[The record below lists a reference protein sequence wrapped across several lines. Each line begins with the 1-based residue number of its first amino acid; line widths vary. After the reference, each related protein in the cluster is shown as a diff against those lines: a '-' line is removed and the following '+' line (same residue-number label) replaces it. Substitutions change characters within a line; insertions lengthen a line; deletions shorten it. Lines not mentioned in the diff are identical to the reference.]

1 MSLLKD
7 LLYKVEILSV
17 LGSTSIG
24 VNKIDFDSNKISKGD
39 LFVAVK
45 GFKNDGHHFIGSAV
59 ENGASIIV
67 CQLLPK
73 NVIKEVTYVLVSD
86 SRKALAMISS
96 NFYNDPSGK
105 LKLVGVTGTNG
116 KTSCTTLMYQL
127 FKRLN
132 KKVGLISTNII
143 LINGKKIQSN
153 QTTPDPLFLNNILN
167 EMVKLEVEYCF
178 MEVSSHAISQN
189 RIYGL
194 KYAAAAFTN
203 LSHDHLDYHKTFKA
217 YRDVKKKFFDS
228 LSKSTFSITNADD
241 KNGSYMIQNTKSK
254 PFSYSLNSNSDFS
267 LKILEKDFNGMKILI
282 NKTELWTKLTGKFNA
297 YNILLVYAIA
307 KGFKISDDF
316 ILKNLSLLS
325 SPEGRFEL
333 VNDVSDK
340 IGIID
345 YAHSPDSLKNV
356 ITTINEIK
364 KSDKNL
370 ITVVGCGGNRDKS
383 KRPLMGKIAS
393 SLSDK
398 VIFTS
403 DNPRHENPLDII
415 NQMRDGVNDI
425 DLNKVDY
432 EIDREKAIQKA
443 CLKARINDVILV
455 AGKGHEK
462 YQVHG
467 DLKTDFNDKEI
478 LIKSLKTKP

>member
-1 MSLLKD
+1 
-7 LLYKVEILSV
+7 
-17 LGSTSIG
+17 
-24 VNKIDFDSNKISKGD
+24 
-39 LFVAVK
+39 
-45 GFKNDGHHFIGSAV
+45 
-59 ENGASIIV
+59 
-67 CQLLPK
+67 
-73 NVIKEVTYVLVSD
+73 
-86 SRKALAMISS
+86 
-96 NFYNDPSGK
+96 
-105 LKLVGVTGTNG
+105 
-116 KTSCTTLMYQL
+116 
-127 FKRLN
+127 
-132 KKVGLISTNII
+132 
-143 LINGKKIQSN
+143 
-153 QTTPDPLFLNNILN
+153 
-167 EMVKLEVEYCF
+167 

-364 KSDKNL
+364 KSDKIL